1 MSTEKYHVSVARTGV
16 CFLAGL
22 AAVLVA
28 VEDDAAQAAD
38 PVLQF
43 YRERAAAVTAARDPI
58 ESGLSYSFTART
70 YYKEVG
76 KRGQIEK
83 TDSTVAEYY
92 FSFGSLDSQRTRVAA
107 STRINDVCFSVP
119 NVFREGCHF
128 NFFPHDTGGPYLAI
142 GFDSDS
148 VGDPRPVGLALIDRE
163 RYFLCRLYVFHPN
176 KPGYKRFSRSYRLV
190 EIEGY
195 IFPDSIWEVGAR
207 QGVFSTDDY
216 RLETGIENI
225 TIYR

>member
-1 MSTEKYHVSVARTGV
+1 MSTEKYHVSVTRAGV

-22 AAVLVA
+22 ATVLVA
-28 VEDDAAQAAD
+28 VVDDSAQAAD

-43 YRERAAAVTAARDPI
+43 YCERAAAVTAARDPV
-58 ESGLSYSFTART
+58 ERGLSYSFTART

-83 TDSTVAEYY
+83 TDSTVADYY
-92 FSFGSLDSQRTRVAA
+92 FSFGSLDSQRTRIAA
-107 STRINDVCFSVP
+107 STWTNDVCFLVP
-119 NVFREGCHF
+119 NVFREDYHF
-128 NFFPHDTGGPYLAI
+128 NFFPHDTGGSYLAI
-142 GFDSDS
+142 GFDTDS
-148 VGDPRPVGLALIDRE
+148 AGDPRPVGLALIDRE
-163 RYFLCRLYVFHPN
+163 RYSLCRLYVFYSN

-190 EIEGY
+190 EVEGY
-195 IFPDSIWEVGAR
+195 ILPDSIWEVGAR